1 MVQQVIDVGANA
13 DDGTGDSLF
22 ESGGKINDNFGDFFD
37 TTIVK
42 ADLKFFG
49 TQYLIS

>member
-22 ESGGKINDNFGDFFD
+22 ESGGKINDNFSDFF
-37 TTIVK
+37 I
-42 ADLKFFG
+42 FG
-49 TQYLIS
+49 YY